1 MERKPMTRSEIISK
15 IASLT
20 GEDKRAVRD
29 IMTAYENI
37 LMYDLAE
44 NLEAKVGPIGKIK
57 VKERKE
63 RIGINPSTGEKVIIP
78 AKIMPKFTFSKG
90 LKEYIVKNVK
100 LDSKSK

>member
-15 IASLT
+15 ISGLT

-44 NLEAKVGPIGKIK
+44 NLEAKIGPIGKIK
-57 VKERKE
+57 IKQRKE
-63 RIGINPSTGEKVIIP
+63 LTCVKSVRRLDLSTLRLTIF
-78 AKIMPKFTFSKG
+78 AAASH
-90 LKEYIVKNVK
+90 
-100 LDSKSK
+100 